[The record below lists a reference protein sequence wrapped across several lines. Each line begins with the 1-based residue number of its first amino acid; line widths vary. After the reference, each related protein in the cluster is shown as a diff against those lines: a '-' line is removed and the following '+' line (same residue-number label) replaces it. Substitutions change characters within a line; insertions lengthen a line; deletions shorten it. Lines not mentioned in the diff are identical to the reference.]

1 MRENNIREV
10 KKEKSDKKFS
20 FKYIVWLIAMAFLV
34 TSVVVLT
41 KVVKMN
47 ILPTKFLV
55 VAIGVVVLIIY
66 SIY

>member
-47 ILPTKFLV
+47 I
-55 VAIGVVVLIIY
+55 
-66 SIY
+66 